1 MRARGASIA
10 RALFESMAD
19 GKKTGKSKMVIDE
32 KTQELRFPEKKIEK
46 GKDVAVSSERQQWK
60 PVLDDAFL
68 SRRPLKKF
76 CSSEFPTP
84 FLHSPVSSLSPPSS
98 KIQFPF
104 DFEASQ
110 QSTATQFNSQ
120 HPISSSSSSSLPFPA
135 FGSPEQQMISFSSNQ
150 QPQGFGFPPYF
161 LGGDPVASQQRL
173 FKYWSD
179 AFHLSP
185 RGRAMMMSR
194 LGPDGGNLFRP
205 PLQPI
210 SATKLYRG
218 VRQRHWGKWVAEIRL
233 PRNRTRLWLGTFD
246 TAEDAAMAY
255 DREAFKLRGEN
266 ARLNFPDRFFN
277 KDIPKTEQK
286 TEHKTEH
293 KTEYTDPITE
303 QAPPQSVVVLPPPE
317 EEKPD
322 VDFPASGGG
331 SEPPEMAWGEMEE
344 AWFNAIP
351 AGWGPGSA
359 VWDHLDTTNNLIL
372 QSQIPFGSSNRQQ
385 INDSDD
391 NQNKQEN
398 LESASASSSSSSAP
412 MKLFLWKDED

>member
-1 MRARGASIA
+1 
-10 RALFESMAD
+10 MAED
-19 GKKTGKSKMVIDE
+19 KKTGKLKMVIDE
-32 KTQELRFPEKKIEK
+32 KTQKFQEKKIEK
-46 GKDVAVSSERQQWK
+46 GKDVSAVSLERQQWK

-68 SRRPLKKF
+68 SRRPLKKI
-76 CSSEFPTP
+76 CSSDFHNP
-84 FLHSPVSSLSPPSS
+84 FLLHSPVSLSPTSS

-104 DFEASQ
+104 DFETSQ
-110 QSTATQFNSQ
+110 QSTTTTTTTTYQFNSQ
-120 HPISSSSSSSLPFPA
+120 HPISSSSSSSSPFTTL
-135 FGSPEQQMISFSSNQ
+135 GSPEQQMISFSSNQ
-150 QPQGFGFPPYF
+150 QQGFGYPPYF
-161 LGGDPVASQQRL
+161 LSGDPVASQQRL

-185 RGRAMMMSR
+185 RGRALMMSR

-266 ARLNFPDRFFN
+266 ARLNFPDRFLN
-277 KDIPKTEQK
+277 KGNPKTEPE
-286 TEHKTEH
+286 TEHIV
-293 KTEYTDPITE
+293 PITE
-303 QAPPQSVVVLPPPE
+303 EAHPESVVVLPPPE

-322 VDFPASGGG
+322 EHLTESGGCG
-331 SEPPEMAWGEMEE
+331 PEPPEMAWGEMEE
-344 AWFNAIP
+344 AWLNAIP
-351 AGWGPGSA
+351 ASWGPGSS
-359 VWDHLDTTNNLIL
+359 VWDHLDPTNNFVL
-372 QSQIPFGSSNRQQ
+372 QSQIPFGSSNQQ
-385 INDSDD
+385 QMNDFDD
-391 NQNKQEN
+391 YQNKIEN
-398 LESASASSSSSSAP
+398 SESASSSSSSAP

>member
-1 MRARGASIA
+1 
-10 RALFESMAD
+10 MAED
-19 GKKTGKSKMVIDE
+19 KKTGKSKMVLDE
-32 KTQELRFPEKKIEK
+32 RTPQLKFSKKKIDK
-46 GKDVAVSSERQQWK
+46 GKEQWK

-76 CSSEFPTP
+76 CSSDFQNP
-84 FLHSPVSSLSPPSS
+84 FLQSPVSVSPPS

-104 DFEASQ
+104 DFQASQ
-110 QSTATQFNSQ
+110 QSTTTTTTTQFV
-120 HPISSSSSSSLPFPA
+120 SSSSSSSSSSSHFPA

-150 QPQGFGFPPYF
+150 QQGIGYPPYF
-161 LGGDPVASQQRL
+161 LGGGDPVATQQRL

-194 LGPDGGNLFRP
+194 MGPDGCHLFGP
-205 PLQPI
+205 PVQPL

-266 ARLNFPDRFFN
+266 ARLNFPERFLN
-277 KDIPKTEQK
+277 KNTPKTETK
-286 TEHKTEH
+286 TEHTN
-293 KTEYTDPITE
+293 PITE
-303 QAPPQSVVVLPPPE
+303 EAHEDSAVVLPPSE

-322 VDFPASGGG
+322 ELLTESVGAS
-331 SEPPEMAWGEMEE
+331 EAPEMVWGEMEE

-359 VWDHLDTTNNLIL
+359 VWDHLDPTNNLVL
-372 QSQIPFGSSNRQQ
+372 QSQFPFGSSNQPQ
-385 INDSDD
+385 IKDSDD
-391 NQNKQEN
+391 NQNKVEN
-398 LESASASSSSSSAP
+398 SESASSSSSSAP
-412 MKLFLWKDED
+412 MKLFLWKDQD

>member
-1 MRARGASIA
+1 
-10 RALFESMAD
+10 MAED
-19 GKKTGKSKMVIDE
+19 KKTGKLKMVIDAN
-32 KTQELRFPEKKIEK
+32 TPDKKIEK
-46 GKDVAVSSERQQWK
+46 GKHVAAVSLERQQWK

-68 SRRPLKKF
+68 SRRPLKKI
-76 CSSEFPTP
+76 CSSDFHNP
-84 FLHSPVSSLSPPSS
+84 FLHSPLSLSPPSS

-110 QSTATQFNSQ
+110 HSSITTTTTTTQFNSQ
-120 HPISSSSSSSLPFPA
+120 HPISSSSSSSSPFTA

-150 QPQGFGFPPYF
+150 QQGFGFPPYF
-161 LGGDPVASQQRL
+161 LNGDPVASQQRL

-194 LGPDGGNLFRP
+194 FGPDGGNLFRP

-266 ARLNFPDRFFN
+266 ARLNFPDRFFK
-277 KDIPKTEQK
+277 KDIPKTEAE
-286 TEHKTEH
+286 TEHTI
-293 KTEYTDPITE
+293 PITE
-303 QAPPQSVVVLPPPE
+303 EAHPENFILLPPPE
-317 EEKPD
+317 EEKPNND
-322 VDFPASGGG
+322 LTESGSCA
-331 SEPPEMAWGEMEE
+331 SEPTEMVWGEMEE

-359 VWDHLDTTNNLIL
+359 VWDNLDPTNNLVL
-372 QSQIPFGSSNRQQ
+372 QSQIPFGSSNEQQ
-385 INDSDD
+385 MNESND
-391 NQNKQEN
+391 NQNK
-398 LESASASSSSSSAP
+398 LETSESASSSSTSAP
-412 MKLFLWKDED
+412 TKLFLWKDQD

>member
-1 MRARGASIA
+1 MF
-10 RALFESMAD
+10 LSMAED
-19 GKKTGKSKMVIDE
+19 KKTGKLKMVIDE
-32 KTQELRFPEKKIEK
+32 KTQKFPEKKVEK
-46 GKDVAVSSERQQWK
+46 GKDVAAISSERQQWK

-68 SRRPLKKF
+68 SRRPLKKI
-76 CSSEFPTP
+76 CSSDFHNP
-84 FLHSPVSSLSPPSS
+84 FLHSPVSLSPPSS

-110 QSTATQFNSQ
+110 QSTVTTTPFNSQ
-120 HPISSSSSSSLPFPA
+120 QPISSSSSSSSPFTTI
-135 FGSPEQQMISFSSNQ
+135 GSPEQQMISFSSNQ
-150 QPQGFGFPPYF
+150 QQGFGYPPYF
-161 LGGDPVASQQRL
+161 LNGDPVASQQRL

-179 AFHLSP
+179 DFHLSP

-266 ARLNFPDRFFN
+266 ARLNFPDRFRN
-277 KDIPKTEQK
+277 KDIPKTEPE
-286 TEHKTEH
+286 TEHTI
-293 KTEYTDPITE
+293 PITE
-303 QAPPQSVVVLPPPE
+303 EAHPESVVVLPPPE

-322 VDFPASGGG
+322 EQLMENGGCVP
-331 SEPPEMAWGEMEE
+331 EPPEMVWGEMEE

-351 AGWGPGSA
+351 AGWGPGSP
-359 VWDHLDTTNNLIL
+359 VWDHLDTTNNLVL
-372 QSQIPFGSSNRQQ
+372 QSQIPFGSSNQQ
-385 INDSDD
+385 QMNESDD
-391 NQNKQEN
+391 NQNKIEN
-398 LESASASSSSSSAP
+398 SESTSSSSSSAP
-412 MKLFLWKDED
+412 MKLFLWKDQD